1 MWGLPPISVIED
13 MKKKLIIGVSILVL
27 IAGIVVWAIKGED
40 IKEKAVEEAV
50 ETVVETVVEDVIS
63 EAVEKLIP

>member
-1 MWGLPPISVIED
+1 
-13 MKKKLIIGVSILVL
+13 MKQFLITTIAAILL
-27 IAGIVVWAIKGED
+27 LVWTIKGGD
-40 IKEKAVEEAV
+40 IKEKAVEKAV

>member
-1 MWGLPPISVIED
+1 
-13 MKKKLIIGVSILVL
+13 MKKKLAIGAVILAL
-27 IAGIVVWAIKGED
+27 IAGVAFWAIRGED

>member
-1 MWGLPPISVIED
+1 MALVT
-13 MKKKLIIGVSILVL
+13 VILV
-27 IAGIVVWAIKGED
+27 WTIKGGD
-40 IKEKAVEEAV
+40 IKEKAVEKAV

>member
-1 MWGLPPISVIED
+1 
-13 MKKKLIIGVSILVL
+13 MKKKLAIGAVILALVTVVL
-27 IAGIVVWAIKGED
+27 VWTIKGGD
-40 IKEKAVEEAV
+40 IKEKAVEKAV

>member
-1 MWGLPPISVIED
+1 
-13 MKKKLIIGVSILVL
+13 MKKKLAIGAVILAL
-27 IAGIVVWAIKGED
+27 IAGVAFWAIRGED
-40 IKEKAVEEAV
+40 IKEKAVEKAV

>member
-1 MWGLPPISVIED
+1 
-13 MKKKLIIGVSILVL
+13 MKKKLVIGTVILALVTVML
-27 IAGIVVWAIKGED
+27 VWTIKGGD
-40 IKEKAVEEAV
+40 IKEKAVEKAV

>member
-1 MWGLPPISVIED
+1 
-13 MKKKLIIGVSILVL
+13 MKKKLAIGGVILALVTVILV
-27 IAGIVVWAIKGED
+27 WTIKGGD
-40 IKEKAVEEAV
+40 IKEKAVEKAV

>member
-1 MWGLPPISVIED
+1 MGRLPPISVIED
-13 MKKKLIIGVSILVL
+13 MKKKLVIGVAILVL
-27 IAGIVVWAIKGED
+27 MAGVVVWAIKGGD